1 MFFSFSQK
9 NPLKNLK
16 KQTKLSIET
25 AHHSET
31 VHTMCQ
37 FCPRPGD
44 YGYPLETQD
53 PQYSLYVNE
62 EEGIYDHSEGVEAG
76 YCRNPFPP
84 KTVVHSA
91 PSHDGAPTFAAYS
104 VFEHTPE
111 NSETAV
117 RPLRPPLGIAI
128 YDTTQNAHPARSTRL
143 ARVVFDHTSQYRQRR
158 DSRPDRIEVIT
169 LPLSLS
175 LTDAERAEVCA
186 RHHEKEVRSRMLMLD
201 YGEAVSWFL
210 PGPIMEW
217 QYARKIFAVN
227 RLGDNGNDKVEA
239 AAWEESLNE
248 AENIV
253 EEKAR
258 WNPQASPGSFLTIEW
273 QPRKDAWQFRLG
285 SAFDPKKDREMVEY
299 CYGLEALGYELMEVT
314 AANSIYYSHFVGD
327 GVLISY

>member
-1 MFFSFSQK
+1 MFFFFSYK
-9 NPLKNLK
+9 TPLDNLK
-16 KQTKLSIET
+16 KGTELSIEI
-25 AHHSET
+25 AYHSET

-44 YGYPLETQD
+44 YGYPLEAQD
-53 PQYSLYVNE
+53 P
-62 EEGIYDHSEGVEAG
+62 H
-76 YCRNPFPP
+76 
-84 KTVVHSA
+84 
-91 PSHDGAPTFAAYS
+91 HDGAPTFVAYS
-104 VFEHTPE
+104 VFADTPE
-111 NSETAV
+111 NSQTAV

-128 YDTTQNAHPARSTRL
+128 YDTTQNAHPARSARL
-143 ARVVFDHTSQYRQRR
+143 ARAVFDRTSWYRQRR

-175 LTDAERAEVCA
+175 LTDAERAEICA
-186 RHHEKEVRSRMLMLD
+186 RHHEKEVRSRMLMPD

-227 RLGDNGNDKVEA
+227 RLDDNGNDEVEV

-273 QPRKDAWQFRLG
+273 
-285 SAFDPKKDREMVEY
+285 
-299 CYGLEALGYELMEVT
+299 
-314 AANSIYYSHFVGD
+314 
-327 GVLISY
+327 